1 MNSLQIFD
9 SYAQKVSDESG
20 VSYVD
25 IVKLR
30 DMGLLD
36 EQAVRDLLIRHDFD
50 ALLKTKKLTDM
61 QIYAKLSGDYELGIQ
76 QLQYIINKK
85 RKKMYYC
92 TCCGRPISRVKF
104 ARNEGQCDKCLS
116 NNI

>member
-1 MNSLQIFD
+1 MSSLQIFD

-50 ALLKTKKLTDM
+50 SLLKTKKLTDM
-61 QIYAKLSGDYELGIQ
+61 QIYAKLSGDYSLGIQ
-76 QLQYIINKK
+76 QLQY
-85 RKKMYYC
+85 MYYC
-92 TCCGRPISRVKF
+92 VCCGTPISRVKF
-104 ARNEGQCDKCLS
+104 ARNQGQCDKCLS

>member
-1 MNSLQIFD
+1 MSSLQIFD

-50 ALLKTKKLTDM
+50 SLLKTKKLTDM
-61 QIYAKLSGDYELGIQ
+61 QIYAKLSGDYSLGIQ
-76 QLQYIINKK
+76 QLVHHQQKEKENVLLCLLWHPNLQGQV
-85 RKKMYYC
+85 RKEPR
-92 TCCGRPISRVKF
+92 TVR
-104 ARNEGQCDKCLS
+104 
-116 NNI
+116 